1 MDTVH
6 TSWASLHELQ
16 EQSYGLRGVG
26 ELVVGARKCLGEEH
40 GLGEIIPCGCIIV
53 LDVEGDS
60 FVGSTE
66 LKCRPKGFI
75 CI

>member
-1 MDTVH
+1 M
-6 TSWASLHELQ
+6 
-16 EQSYGLRGVG
+16 RGVG

-66 LKCRPKGFI
+66 LKCRPKGVI